1 MIGVYNYTVILT
13 YLGFASGVFGILCA
27 IKDPEHLLPAII
39 CLMFSGLCDMFDGKV
54 ARTKKKRTEEEK
66 HFGIQLDSLSD
77 LVCFGVL
84 PAIIGY
90 RLGMDKCYLVP
101 IVIFFPIAA
110 LIRLAYFNVLEILR
124 NSSTPVKEYIG
135 LPVTSA
141 ALIFPFVYIFKKLL
155 GCNFVYLYAGILLL
169 TGILFI
175 TKFKVKKPQMKT
187 MILFIIIGVI
197 EVLLIITVRKFL

>member
-1 MIGVYNYTVILT
+1 MIGVYDYTVILT

-27 IKDPEHLLPAII
+27 IKDPKHLLPAII

-54 ARTKKKRTEEEK
+54 ARTKKRRTEEEK

-84 PAIIGY
+84 PAVIGY
-90 RLGMDKCYLVP
+90 RLGMDKCYLLP
-101 IVIFFPIAA
+101 IVLFFPIAA
-110 LIRLAYFNVLEILR
+110 MIRLAYFNVLEIVR
-124 NSSTPVKEYIG
+124 NSSAPVKEYIG

-141 ALIFPFVYIFKKLL
+141 ALIFPAIYIFRKLL
-155 GCNFVYLYAGILLL
+155 ADNFVYLYAGVLLIV
-169 TGILFI
+169 GVLFI

-187 MILFIIIGVI
+187 MLLFIVIGII
-197 EVLLIITVRKFL
+197 EVILIILVRRFL

>member
-1 MIGVYNYTVILT
+1 MIGVYDYTVILT
-13 YLGFASGVFGILCA
+13 YLGFASGVFGILYA
-27 IKDPEHLLPAII
+27 IKDPKHLLVAVI

-84 PAIIGY
+84 PAVIGF
-90 RLGMDKCYLVP
+90 RLGMNNYLMP
-101 IVIFFPIAA
+101 IAVLFPICAM
-110 LIRLAYFNVLEILR
+110 IRLAYFNVLEIIR

-141 ALIFPFVYIFKKLL
+141 ALIFPFIYIFRKLM
-155 GCNFVYLYAGILLL
+155 GCYFVYLYAAVLLIV
-169 TGILFI
+169 GILFI

-187 MILFIIIGVI
+187 MLLFILIGII
-197 EVLLIITVRKFL
+197 EVILIIVVRKFL